1 MRRDD
6 KPDRGDIDVCEEAC
20 KGCGLCVPACPPG
33 VLALTSRLNS
43 HGYHPVA
50 YAGAG
55 CTACGICYYA
65 CPEPGAITV
74 IALEAPARAAAAP
87 AGAGVLVAQ

>member
-6 KPDRGDIDVCEEAC
+6 KPDRGHIEILEEAC

-33 VLALTSRLNS
+33 VLALTTRLNS

-50 YAGAG
+50 YTGSG
-55 CTACGICYYA
+55 CTACGICYHA
-65 CPEPGAITV
+65 CPEPSAITV
-74 IALEAPARAAAAP
+74 FALEAPVRAAAAP
-87 AGAGVLVAQ
+87 PAALACVGQ